1 MSNLNKINISAKK
14 EDVERAVD
22 SIVEFIISNNG
33 DFKIAN
39 KIQIALEETL
49 VNVASYAYEDKI
61 GDIEIDY
68 EIVDEPNKTLIVTI
82 IDSGIEFDPL
92 AKEDPNIVSF
102 YEQKKI
108 GGLGIFITKQIMD
121 EVSYQRKDN
130 KNILVL
136 KKALVSAK

>member
-14 EDVERAVD
+14 EYVERAVD

-49 VNVASYAYEDKI
+49 VNVVLYAYEDKI

-68 EIVDEPNKTLIVTI
+68 EIIDEPNKTLIVTI

>member
-14 EDVERAVD
+14 EYVERAVD